1 MVWPSLGLDPL
12 HLKDLPPAADTGV
25 LISLLRLR
33 LTLLPVVVLPPGA
46 VELLVA
52 DLAVDLVIRPLDT
65 VEVVQLGF
73 TLQASEAPLV
83 VKAALGDHLLGLEDF
98 SIAPAASLSVSVLA
112 LEVTDG
118 VRSVPT
124 CQLCSPG

>member
-65 VEVVQLGF
+65 VEVVQLGL
-73 TLQASEAPLV
+73 TLEAIEAPLV
-83 VKAALGDHLLGLEDF
+83 VEAALGDHLLGLKDLPV
-98 SIAPAASLSVSVLA
+98 APAASLPVSVLA
-112 LEVTDG
+112 LADIT
-118 VRSVPT
+118 
-124 CQLCSPG
+124 L